1 MIQGKPE
8 GILTFRMLSVA
19 LLMLLAVLAVAAVE
33 SIRCRARVVIGFTR
47 ARVGPLFAEDAG
59 EDNNRPAGR
68 RTTRMDKDYY
78 SEDDLKL
85 KGSPAF
91 EVIVPKG
98 INLSLT
104 PAEKKMI
111 ELKEAAERQAAEA
124 SAESGE
130 AAEKMSDADILKAEM
145 AAMLERM
152 RNPDQ
157 TKK

>member
-19 LLMLLAVLAVAAVE
+19 LLMLLAASAVTAVE
-33 SIRCRARVVIGFTR
+33 SIRCRARVVSGFTR
-47 ARVGPLFAEDAG
+47 ARVGPLFAEDA
-59 EDNNRPAGR
+59 EANRPAGR